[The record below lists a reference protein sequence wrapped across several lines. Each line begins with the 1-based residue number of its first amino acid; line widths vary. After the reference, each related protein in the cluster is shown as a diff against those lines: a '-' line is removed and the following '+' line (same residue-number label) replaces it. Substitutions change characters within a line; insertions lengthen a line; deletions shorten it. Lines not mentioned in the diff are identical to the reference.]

1 MTTPPA
7 PGVADAARSPLWLLA
22 VPYGLM
28 FAIAALTPAAEFRS
42 NQGDVGLY
50 LQKAQ
55 AVGAGLLPY
64 RDFPLEYPPLALLPM
79 AVPYLLWPFGGIDL
93 DLYRWLFVGWE
104 AALLV
109 ALGLVLFRLV
119 RLGADLVPT
128 RAGEVGAPATDRQLD
143 TGVRLIVLTAGAALA
158 LAWRFDLF
166 PALLVM
172 VALWHALAGR
182 AGLAGIVVGLG
193 VLAKLYPIVVVPAIA
208 VMWLAQRDLDRTV
221 RFGAAVAITGLVGM
235 LPFVAVAGS
244 DALFFLEFQAERGLQ
259 IESLG
264 GGLVVLFGLVAGQPP
279 PINHHFSSVQVAGP
293 LADAWLALL
302 PVLTAVGFAA
312 LGWLGW
318 RRVRADMAL
327 DGAVHPRTVMT
338 LAAASVLVLLVT
350 SKVFS
355 IQYVVWVVPFAA
367 LLGWRLFAVAA
378 LLTALTMPIHPGL
391 YGELVRQ
398 EALPVLI
405 LNLRN
410 ALVVVLLGGL
420 MLSLRPTSDG
430 KEEWR
435 ARRDS
440 NPRPSGPQPD
450 ALSAELRAHAMPSV
464 SVRETGGEGG
474 IRTLGAGY
482 PTQRF
487 SKPSH

>member
-1 MTTPPA
+1 MTSPPA
-7 PGVADAARSPLWLLA
+7 PRVAEAARSPIWLLA
-22 VPYGLM
+22 VPYGLL
-28 FAIAALTPAAEFRS
+28 FAIAVLTPVGEFYS

-50 LQKAQ
+50 LKKAE
-55 AVGAGLLPY
+55 AVAAGLVPY
-64 RDFPLEYPPLALLPM
+64 RDFSLEYPPLALMPM
-79 AVPYLLWPFGGIDL
+79 VVPYLLWPFGGIDL
-93 DLYRWLFVGWE
+93 EVYRWLFVGWE
-104 AALLV
+104 AVLV
-109 ALGLVLFRLV
+109 AVLGYVLFQVV
-119 RLGADLVPT
+119 RLGGDLVPA
-128 RAGEVGAPATDRQLD
+128 RTDGGTVPIAERHADRELD

-172 VALWHALAGR
+172 VALWLALEGR
-182 AGLAGIVVGLG
+182 AGMAGVVVGLG

-208 VMWLAQRDLDRTV
+208 VAWLAGRDLDRTV
-221 RFGAAVAITGLVGM
+221 RFGAGVAITVMVGM
-235 LPFVAVAGS
+235 LPFVALAGS

-264 GGLVVLFGLVAGQPP
+264 GGLVVLLGLVTGQPP
-279 PINHHFSSVQVAGP
+279 PINHHFSAVQVAGP
-293 LADAWLALL
+293 LAEAWLAVL
-302 PVLTAVGFAA
+302 PILTALGYGA

-318 RRVRADMAL
+318 QRVRADLAL
-327 DGAVHPRTVMT
+327 AGAVQPRTVVT

-355 IQYVVWVVPFAA
+355 IQYVVWIVPFAA

-410 ALVVVLLGGL
+410 ALVVVLLVGL
-420 MLSLRPTSDG
+420 AAQLR
-430 KEEWR
+430 R
-435 ARRDS
+435 
-440 NPRPSGPQPD
+440 RPS
-450 ALSAELRAHAMPSV
+450 
-464 SVRETGGEGG
+464 
-474 IRTLGAGY
+474 AGSRS
-482 PTQRF
+482 PT
-487 SKPSH
+487 